1 MIEKVH
7 EKKDPNGP
15 KMSQMDHLT
24 LISNE
29 IHAIINQS
37 NTNQTFFFFENLF
50 FD

>member
-1 MIEKVH
+1 M
-7 EKKDPNGP
+7 KKGPNGP
-15 KMSQMDHLT
+15 KMIQMDHLT